1 MSEGGTER
9 EGEKENPKQVPH
21 CLHKPY
27 VGFTLTNCK
36 IMTWA
41 KIKSQN
47 QELNLEAIILTDYA
61 TQVPYIFFNFLMFT
75 YLLREREREREREH
89 KWGEGRERKGKRE
102 NPKQAPVLSV
112 QSPAGSH

>member
-1 MSEGGTER
+1 MGERERMSQGGTER

-21 CLHKPY
+21 CLYKPY

-47 QELNLEAIILTDYA
+47 QELNLEAIILTMQPRYP
-61 TQVPYIFFNFLMFT
+61 VFLKNF
-75 YLLREREREREREH
+75 
-89 KWGEGRERKGKRE
+89 
-102 NPKQAPVLSV
+102 
-112 QSPAGSH
+112 